1 MTVTRRANADRFFIK
16 PVIMKNGKLK
26 LFNTLGVESITSVN
40 MEHEKIKHHKVI
52 KVDKKD
58 EEETEKEDIA
68 PIDRY
73 KNLHFGIIRKL
84 NVVFFRVYEP
94 PIVTEVF
101 NVNGNVQNLFKCVN
115 IPKGQGLTGAEIRT
129 LIRKYVEENNLKH
142 ETDKTKV
149 KLDPQLAGVVLGE

>member
-1 MTVTRRANADRFFIK
+1 MFDKSSSAKDFW
-16 PVIMKNGKLK
+16 
-26 LFNTLGVESITSVN
+26 IT
-40 MEHEKIKHHKVI
+40 EKEPNSFKSAYLEGFPGYEGPKARCDFVI